1 MDIRDK
7 YKLDHITVFKVNKLP
22 SIPTEF
28 LYSLKINDK
37 ESKLFVN
44 ENGVLKLVA
53 TNPYL
58 FATLL
63 KFLKKYRKNPELLP
77 KNLKNEFEDYLSS
90 QTIYKVL
97 QLMLTP
103 VNNYEEF
110 KATVDKGTKEIMPL
124 VLSDAWGYGSEDY
137 CKMLKTSK
145 YGEELIFLNSK
156 DEMGIKQTNM
166 NGDVLEE
173 VPDCRHLCIYHNK
186 KDKQYEIWQYQYDS
200 DSRGPA
206 DYYYIDAIF
215 YEEKYLYEY
224 LLNYTLEAVVP

>member
-28 LYSLKINDK
+28 LYSLEINDK

-77 KNLKNEFEDYLSS
+77 KNLKNEFGKKSS
-90 QTIYKVL
+90 KTIYKIL

-103 VNNYEEF
+103 VETYKQF
-110 KATVDKGTKEIMPL
+110 KDTIRKADKEILPL

-137 CKMLKTSK
+137 CKMLQTSK

-173 VPDCRHLCIYHNK
+173 VPDYRHLCI
-186 KDKQYEIWQYQYDS
+186 
-200 DSRGPA
+200 
-206 DYYYIDAIF
+206 
-215 YEEKYLYEY
+215 L
-224 LLNYTLEAVVP
+224 